1 MQGIINLCISVQ
13 YAEIYADYEGGRPIM
28 KAPISIRPL
37 LNLLNIGSNMFH
49 DQSNRNASSVIF

>member
-1 MQGIINLCISVQ
+1 
-13 YAEIYADYEGGRPIM
+13 M